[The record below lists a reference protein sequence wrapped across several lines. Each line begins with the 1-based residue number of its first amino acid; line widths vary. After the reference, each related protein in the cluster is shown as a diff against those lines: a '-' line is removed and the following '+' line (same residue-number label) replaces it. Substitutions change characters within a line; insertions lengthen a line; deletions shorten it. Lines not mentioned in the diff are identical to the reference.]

1 MTFYVQ
7 GLNIHELMPQTQ
19 IFKESVVGK
28 MQAIVPDH
36 AIDEEEEHRNNMAK
50 QEQRHVAAKA
60 YKSIKSLPHTDDILL
75 AEQIMTS
82 PVVTLNT
89 QATVDDALIL
99 FRTRHIRHL
108 PIVSAEGVLVGMISE
123 RDVLHHLSGYTDNY
137 QPQIQKNRSDQITQ
151 LMKSPVLTAST
162 DTDVRYV
169 ARLFIDNRI
178 GALPIVTDGKLN
190 GVITRSDV
198 LTAVMRYFVLELWA

>member
-19 IFKESVVGK
+19 IFKESAISK
-28 MQAIVPDH
+28 MQAINPNY
-36 AIDEEEEHRNNMAK
+36 AINEKEHRNNMEK
-50 QEQRHVAAKA
+50 KEQRHVATKT
-60 YKSIKSLPHTDDILL
+60 YQSIKSLPHTDDVLL

-89 QATVDDALIL
+89 QETIDDALIL
-99 FRTRHIRHL
+99 FRTRQIRHL
-108 PIVSAEGVLVGMISE
+108 PVVSPEGLLVGIISE